1 MTVQVQDTIPICT
14 SRLSQIA
21 ALGALAAG
29 RTWVSNKV
37 KTLDSSRE
45 AILKALQPLETTIGG
60 SGAMYVMAKLPGNHN
75 DDLFIGEMLVK
86 EFGIAII
93 PGSFCGYPG
102 WIRVCYSN
110 LKPEDCIIAANRLAL
125 GINKICEKE

>member
-1 MTVQVQDTIPICT
+1 M
-14 SRLSQIA
+14 
-21 ALGALAAG
+21 GALSAG

-60 SGAMYVMAKLPGNHN
+60 SGAMYVMAKLTEKCN
-75 DDLFIGEMLVK
+75 DDLVIGEMLVK
-86 EFGIAII
+86 EFGIAVI

-110 LKPEDCIIAANRLAL
+110 LNPDDCIIAANRLAL
-125 GINKICEKE
+125 GIKKICEKQ